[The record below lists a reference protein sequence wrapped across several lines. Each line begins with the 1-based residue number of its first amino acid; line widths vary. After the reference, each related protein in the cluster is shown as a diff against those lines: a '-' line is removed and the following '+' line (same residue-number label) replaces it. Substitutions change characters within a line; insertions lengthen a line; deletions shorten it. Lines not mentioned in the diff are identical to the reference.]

1 MKKNSYER
9 PTITLI
15 AIGGKDDLLEKGNI
29 PISGSI
35 DHGGG
40 RADDVREQSGD
51 LWEDDE
57 FDPQNPYDEE

>member
-40 RADDVREQSGD
+40 RADAKEQEGD
-51 LWEDDE
+51 LWDDE
-57 FDPQNPYDEE
+57 DLDPQNPYDEE